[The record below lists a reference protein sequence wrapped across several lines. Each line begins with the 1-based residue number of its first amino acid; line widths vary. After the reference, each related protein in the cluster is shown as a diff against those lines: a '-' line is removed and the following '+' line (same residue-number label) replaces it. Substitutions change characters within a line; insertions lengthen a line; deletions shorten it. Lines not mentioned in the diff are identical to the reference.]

1 MGAKIAWHKYPPA
14 IQFQFSMKS
23 YRYSLLFSLVLFS
36 YSCQHVET
44 GQKDEFGPIP
54 TEKAV
59 PVAAK
64 TTIEI
69 GQPGQRNAQEMAAAG
84 FKRYGIEKGIFTFR
98 LYGAVTGYEILY
110 FDHWGWREGRY
121 IRTKTDVGS
130 FQETTNKV
138 QYLDG
143 ERRYEYDPETNVA
156 HYFDSPQIQ
165 ASSEKYQTKDMTIV
179 GDEMLKNM
187 GGVPVGMDKVKDVE
201 CQVWKIENIRTTLCM
216 AYGITMREESF
227 TSNIPVSRIAISTK
241 LDVDVPE
248 DKMTVPE
255 GAEEVDINEK

>member
-1 MGAKIAWHKYPPA
+1 MKLHCYPIILA
-14 IQFQFSMKS
+14 
-23 YRYSLLFSLVLFS
+23 LVAVAL
-36 YSCQHVET
+36 SCQDDSAVFFEKNAPAMQQNALAVSTSAPGTET
-44 GQKDEFGPIP
+44 TP
-54 TEKAV
+54 
-59 PVAAK
+59 
-64 TTIEI
+64 
-69 GQPGQRNAQEMAAAG
+69 PGQRSAEEMVAAG
-84 FKRYGIEKGIFTFR
+84 FKRYGIEKGIFTYR

-110 FDHWGWREGRY
+110 FDQWGWREGRY

-143 ERRYEYDPETNVA
+143 ERRYEYEPETNVA
-156 HYFDSPQIQ
+156 HYVESTQVQ
-165 ASSEKYQTKDMTIV
+165 ASSEKYRTKDMTVV

-187 GGVPVGMDKVKDVE
+187 GGTPVGMDKVKDVE

-241 LDVDVPE
+241 LDVEVPQE
-248 DKMTVPE
+248 KMTVPE
-255 GAEEVDINEK
+255 GAELVDVNGK